1 MVAVVAFAAPAL
13 AATNPFMDVPQG
25 HWSYDAVGLLA
36 SRGIVSGYPDGAFK
50 GAQPATRYEM
60 ASVVARALV
69 TVDAEKASKQD
80 LELLKKLVME
90 FKDELD
96 ALGVKVDSLDKRV
109 AVLEEN
115 LGGWKLYGELYFDAN
130 FYDSDDTTGNAG
142 MDSDFGF
149 GRARFFL
156 GKQISETTSM
166 LARINTH
173 SDSHFVWDRLYV
185 DTKLP
190 WDIDFRF
197 GRFNFDWESDLGLY
211 DPYTVNNDATFGD
224 WDLDGFQFVKH
235 WGNFSFTGIV
245 GRNNDN
251 YAYADNAYILDAENY
266 MTYAAKLGYESE
278 KWMLG
283 AMGYWMKGDNG
294 DGVVMPD
301 GTVVPNADVN
311 TYGVYAG
318 YSFTPAI
325 QLKGVYY
332 FQDIDDNF
340 VSPIYGALGNKEDS
354 PTSWKAILD
363 VKQDLLKFTAL
374 WIEYGQQDNTFIG
387 TNSYD
392 YMGGNEMANN
402 PFDDNTASILNII
415 ANQQWNDQWSTY
427 IRYWQADWDSNLSD
441 DTENWTVGVRYQY
454 TPAIQFKLEYDMI
467 DYGDAGART
476 GDDNVLRFR
485 TTVNF

>member
-1 MVAVVAFAAPAL
+1 
-13 AATNPFMDVPQG
+13 
-25 HWSYDAVGLLA
+25 
-36 SRGIVSGYPDGAFK
+36 
-50 GAQPATRYEM
+50 M

-109 AVLEEN
+109 AVLEDN

-130 FYDSDDTTGNAG
+130 FYDRDGSDL
-142 MDSDFGF
+142 DSDFGF
-149 GRARFFL
+149 GRARFYL
-156 GKQISETTSM
+156 TKQIDENTSM
-166 LARINTH
+166 LLRMNIPNGEFT
-173 SDSHFVWDRLYV
+173 WDRLYV

-197 GRFNFDWESDLGLY
+197 GRLNFDWEGDLGLY
-211 DPYTVNNDATFGD
+211 DPYTVNNDGTFGD
-224 WDLDGFQFVKH
+224 WHVDGFQFAKT
-235 WGNFSFTGIV
+235 WGMFNATAVV
-245 GRNNDN
+245 GRNVDYTFGANFVDYETGSELGN
-251 YAYADNAYILDAENY
+251 SVLIDPTSVKSLATDLYENS
-266 MTYAAKLGYESE
+266 MNIALKLGANGEN
-278 KWMLG
+278 WMLG
-283 AMGYWMKGDNG
+283 AMAYWTMFDNG
-294 DGVVMPD
+294 MDDAALEIIQNGALTELNGFNLD
-301 GTVVPNADVN
+301 SIN

-332 FQDIDDNF
+332 WQDIDGTLPAG
-340 VSPIYGALGNKEDS
+340 VEDS

-363 VKQDLLKFTAL
+363 VKQDLLKFTSL
-374 WIEYGQQDNTFIG
+374 WIEYAQQDNTFIG

-392 YMGGNEMANN
+392 YMGGNEMANYAYDVDGVDVN
-402 PFDDNTASILNII
+402 GTSKIFNII
-415 ANQQWNDQWSTY
+415 ANQQWNEKWSTY
-427 IRYWQADWDSNLSD
+427 IRYWLADWDTAGLD
-441 DTENWTVGVRYQY
+441 DTENWTFGVRYQY

-467 DYGDAGART
+467 DYGNGGTYT
-476 GDDNVLRFR
+476 GDDNVFRFR

>member
-60 ASVVARALV
+60 ASIVARALV

-130 FYDSDDTTGNAG
+130 FYDSDDTTASKGL
-142 MDSDFGF
+142 DSDFGF
-149 GRARFFL
+149 GRARFYL
-156 GKQISETTSM
+156 GKQISENTSF
-166 LARINTH
+166 LARIDTH
-173 SDSHFVWDRLYV
+173 KDGHFAWNRLWV

-197 GRFNFDWESDLGLY
+197 GRFNFDWEGDLGLY
-211 DPYTVNNDATFGD
+211 DPYTINNDGTFGD
-224 WDLDGFQFVKH
+224 WDLDGFQFVKA

-245 GRNNDN
+245 GRNNDAAAKIN
-251 YAYADNAYILDAENY
+251 GQHMWTDAGDY
-266 MTYAAKLGYESE
+266 MTYAAKLGYDAEN
-278 KWMLG
+278 WMLG
-283 AMGYWMKGDNG
+283 VMGYWMVGDN
-294 DGVVMPD
+294 DILARPSSDPRVLNNQD
-301 GTVVPNADVN
+301 IN
-311 TYGVYAG
+311 TYGIYAG

-332 FQDIDDNF
+332 FQDNDDPA
-340 VSPIYGALGNKEDS
+340 VAVEDS
-354 PTSWKAILD
+354 PTAWKAILD
-363 VKQDLLKFTAL
+363 VKQDLLKFTSL
-374 WIEYGQQDNTFIG
+374 WIEYSQMDNTFYG

-392 YMGGNEMANN
+392 YMGGNEMENM
-402 PFDDNTASILNII
+402 PIDDGTAEIWNVI

-427 IRYWQADWDSNLSD
+427 VRYWRADWDSNTVD

-467 DYGDAGART
+467 DYGTGAQT
-476 GDDNVLRFR
+476 YQGDDNVIRFR

>member
-1 MVAVVAFAAPAL
+1 
-13 AATNPFMDVPQG
+13 
-25 HWSYDAVGLLA
+25 
-36 SRGIVSGYPDGAFK
+36 
-50 GAQPATRYEM
+50 M

-109 AVLEEN
+109 AAIEEN

-130 FYDSDDTTGNAG
+130 FYDSDDTTASKGL
-142 MDSDFGF
+142 DSDFGF
-149 GRARFFL
+149 GRARFYL
-156 GKQISETTSM
+156 GKQISENTSF
-166 LARINTH
+166 LARIDTH
-173 SDSHFVWDRLYV
+173 KDGHFAWNRLWV

-197 GRFNFDWESDLGLY
+197 GRFNFDWEGDLGLY
-211 DPYTVNNDATFGD
+211 DPYTINNDGTFGD
-224 WDLDGFQFVKH
+224 WDLDGFQFVKA
-235 WGNFSFTGIV
+235 WGNFSFTGVV
-245 GRNNDN
+245 GRNNDAATKIN
-251 YAYADNAYILDAENY
+251 GQHMWTDQGDY
-266 MTYAAKLGYESE
+266 MTYAAKLGYDAEN
-278 KWMLG
+278 WMLG
-283 AMGYWMKGDNG
+283 VMGYWMKSDNE
-294 DGVVMPD
+294 GVDLGYEFGIDNTTGLPEITALAHD
-301 GTVVPNADVN
+301 NREIN
-311 TYGVYAG
+311 TYGVYGG

-332 FQDIDDNF
+332 FQDID
-340 VSPIYGALGNKEDS
+340 GLAAGLEDS
-354 PTSWKAILD
+354 PTAWKAILD

-374 WIEYGQQDNTFIG
+374 WIEYSQMDNTFFG

-392 YMGGNEMANN
+392 YMGGNEMANM
-402 PFDDNTASILNII
+402 PFNNNTAEFWNII

-427 IRYWQADWDSNLSD
+427 VRYWRADWDSLNVD

-467 DYGDAGART
+467 DYGTGT
-476 GDDNVLRFR
+476 QTYQGDDNVIRFR

>member
-1 MVAVVAFAAPAL
+1 MRPRAAR
-13 AATNPFMDVPQG
+13 
-25 HWSYDAVGLLA
+25 
-36 SRGIVSGYPDGAFK
+36 RGRAFK

-115 LGGWKLYGELYFDAN
+115 LGGWKIYGELYFDAE
-130 FYDSDDTTGNAG
+130 FYDSDNDPNL
-142 MDSDFGF
+142 DSDFGF

-156 GKQISETTSM
+156 QKQISETTSFT
-166 LARINTH
+166 ARFNTH
-173 SDSHFVWDRLYV
+173 EINNGDGTHNFDWDRLWV

-197 GRFNFDWESDLGLY
+197 GRFNFDWESDQGLY

-224 WDLDGFQFVKH
+224 WDIDGFQFVKS
-235 WGNFSFTGIV
+235 WGMFKATGIV
-245 GRNNDN
+245 GRNTDSSRYDIVTPWNNGDEVLGH
-251 YAYADNAYILDAENY
+251 A
-266 MTYAAKLGYESE
+266 MTYAVKLDAAGEN
-278 KWMLG
+278 WMLG
-283 AMGYWMKGDNG
+283 AMGYWQ
-294 DGVVMPD
+294 
-301 GTVVPNADVN
+301 NADNDLIVRNQPVASGVYVN
-311 TYGVYAG
+311 DMSTYGVYGG
-318 YSFTPAI
+318 YNFTPAI

-332 FQDIDDNF
+332 WQDLDGMPANM
-340 VSPIYGALGNKEDS
+340 EDS

-374 WIEYGQQDNTFIG
+374 WIEYAQQDNTFVG

-392 YMGGNEMANN
+392 YMGYNEMANN
-402 PFDDNTASILNII
+402 PGDNGTAEIWHII
-415 ANQQWNDQWSTY
+415 ANQQWNDKWSTY
-427 IRYWQADWDSNLSD
+427 IRYWMADWDSATVD
-441 DTENWTVGVRYQY
+441 DTENWTFGVRYQY

>member
-1 MVAVVAFAAPAL
+1 
-13 AATNPFMDVPQG
+13 
-25 HWSYDAVGLLA
+25 
-36 SRGIVSGYPDGAFK
+36 
-50 GAQPATRYEM
+50 M

-115 LGGWKLYGELYFDAN
+115 LGGWKLYGELYFDAQ
-130 FYDSDDTTGNAG
+130 FFDSDDTTGNAG

-149 GRARFFL
+149 GRARFWL
-156 GKQISETTSM
+156 AKQISETTS
-166 LARINTH
+166 LTARINTH
-173 SDSHFVWDRLYV
+173 DSKYGHKNDGTFKWDRLWV

-197 GRFNFDWESDLGLY
+197 GRFNFDWEGDLGLY
-211 DPYTVNNDATFGD
+211 DPYTVNNDGMFGD

-251 YAYADNAYILDAENY
+251 YTAASNAAISDKGDY

-283 AMGYWMKGDNG
+283 VMGYWMQGDN
-294 DGVVMPD
+294 DD
-301 GTVVPNADVN
+301 YTAYATNNNADIN

-332 FQDIDDNF
+332 FQDIDEEF
-340 VSPIYGALGNKEDS
+340 STTFGAGANTVYVANMNGREDS
-354 PTSWKAILD
+354 PTAWKAILD

-374 WIEYGQQDNTFIG
+374 WIEYAQQDNTFIG
-387 TNSYD
+387 TNSYQ

-402 PFDDNTASILNII
+402 PFDNGTAEIWHII

-441 DTENWTVGVRYQY
+441 DTENWTIGVRYQY

-467 DYGDAGART
+467 DYGDFGPMYQ
-476 GDDNVLRFR
+476 GDDNVIRFR

>member
-1 MVAVVAFAAPAL
+1 
-13 AATNPFMDVPQG
+13 
-25 HWSYDAVGLLA
+25 
-36 SRGIVSGYPDGAFK
+36 
-50 GAQPATRYEM
+50 M

-115 LGGWKLYGELYFDAN
+115 LGGWKLYGELYFDAQ
-130 FYDSDDTTGNAG
+130 FFDSDDTTGNAG

-149 GRARFFL
+149 GRARFWL
-156 GKQISETTSM
+156 AKQISETTS
-166 LARINTH
+166 LTARINTH
-173 SDSHFVWDRLYV
+173 DSKYGHKNDGTFKWDRLWV

-197 GRFNFDWESDLGLY
+197 GRLNFDWEGDLGLY
-211 DPYTVNNDATFGD
+211 DPYTINNDGMFGD
-224 WDLDGFQFVKH
+224 WTVDGFQFVKH

-245 GRNNDN
+245 ARNNDDYTALRSTN
-251 YAYADNAYILDAENY
+251 DMGDY
-266 MTYAAKLGYESE
+266 MTYAAKLGYDSE
-278 KWMLG
+278 NWMLG
-283 AMGYWMKGDNG
+283 VMGYWMQADNEG
-294 DGVVMPD
+294 YDLGEEVAIENGKVVAQQRAHD
-301 GTVVPNADVN
+301 NHDLN

-332 FQDIDDNF
+332 WQDNDDPVVAN
-340 VSPIYGALGNKEDS
+340 IEDS
-354 PTSWKAILD
+354 PTAWKAILD
-363 VKQDLLKFTAL
+363 VKQDLLKFTSL
-374 WIEYGQQDNTFIG
+374 WIEYAQMDNTFYG
-387 TNSYD
+387 TNSYQ
-392 YMGGNEMANN
+392 YMGGNEMANM
-402 PFDDNTASILNII
+402 PLSDGTAEIWHII
-415 ANQQWNDQWSTY
+415 ANQQWNDQWSSY
-427 IRYWQADWDSNLSD
+427 IRYWMADWDTTGVD

>member
-1 MVAVVAFAAPAL
+1 
-13 AATNPFMDVPQG
+13 
-25 HWSYDAVGLLA
+25 
-36 SRGIVSGYPDGAFK
+36 
-50 GAQPATRYEM
+50 M

-130 FYDSDDTTGNAG
+130 FYDYDSAPDEDT
-142 MDSDFGF
+142 DFGF

-156 GKQISETTSM
+156 AKQISENTSM

-173 SDSHFVWDRLYV
+173 TDGHFVWDRLFV

-197 GRFNFDWESDLGLY
+197 GRFNFDWEGDLSLY
-211 DPYTVNNDATFGD
+211 DPYTVNNDAMYGD
-224 WDLDGFQFVKH
+224 WNVDGFQLVKT
-235 WGNFSFTGIV
+235 WGNFNATAIIGRDPGGYDAQNATEYAADGITITHAGHDIPV
-245 GRNNDN
+245 EDIM
-251 YAYADNAYILDAENY
+251 AYAL
-266 MTYAAKLGYESE
+266 KLGYNAEN
-278 KWMLG
+278 WMLG
-283 AMGYWMKGDNG
+283 AMGYWLEGDNG
-294 DGVVMPD
+294 AAWDGVEI
-301 GTVVPNADVN
+301 N
-311 TYGVYAG
+311 TYGIYGG

-332 FQDIDDNF
+332 WQDID
-340 VSPIYGALGNKEDS
+340 LGFGGFDGDD

-363 VKQDLLKFTAL
+363 VKQDLLKFTSL
-374 WIEYGQQDNTFIG
+374 WIEYAQQDNTFLG
-387 TNSYD
+387 TNSYN
-392 YMGGNEMANN
+392 YMGENEMYNQ
-402 PFDDNTASILNII
+402 PFNSNTAKMWNII
-415 ANQQWNDQWSTY
+415 ADQQWNDQWSTY
-427 IRYWQADWDSNLSD
+427 IRYWMADWDTTGID
-441 DTENWTVGVRYQY
+441 DTENWTFGVRYQY

>member
-1 MVAVVAFAAPAL
+1 
-13 AATNPFMDVPQG
+13 
-25 HWSYDAVGLLA
+25 
-36 SRGIVSGYPDGAFK
+36 
-50 GAQPATRYEM
+50 M

-115 LGGWKLYGELYFDAN
+115 LGGWKLYGELYFDAQ
-130 FYDSDDTTGNAG
+130 FYDSDNDPNL
-142 MDSDFGF
+142 DSDFGF

-156 GKQISETTSM
+156 ANQIDENTSM
-166 LARINTH
+166 TARFNSNKSSS
-173 SDSHFVWDRLYV
+173 SDQGDFDWDRLWV

-197 GRFNFDWESDLGLY
+197 GRFNFDWESDQGLY
-211 DPYTVNNDATFGD
+211 DPYTINNDATFGD
-224 WDLDGFQFVKH
+224 WDIDGFQLAKT
-235 WGNFSFTGIV
+235 WGMFKATAIV
-245 GRNNDN
+245 GRNTGVANDSSV
-251 YAYADNAYILDAENY
+251 YWAEGKY
-266 MTYAAKLGYESE
+266 EVGRAMTYALKLDAAGEN
-278 KWMLG
+278 WMLG
-283 AMGYWMKGDNG
+283 AMGYWQSADN
-294 DGVVMPD
+294 DLLD
-301 GTVVPNADVN
+301 TRLNNDVN

-332 FQDIDDNF
+332 WQDIDGLATTD
-340 VSPIYGALGNKEDS
+340 EDS

-363 VKQDLLKFTAL
+363 VKQDLLKFTSL
-374 WIEYGQQDNTFIG
+374 WIEYAQQDNTFIG

-392 YMGGNEMANN
+392 YMGYNEMANK
-402 PFDDNTASILNII
+402 PTTGTGTAEIWNII

-427 IRYWQADWDSNLSD
+427 IRYWMADWDSSTVD
-441 DTENWTVGVRYQY
+441 DTENWTFGVRYQY

-467 DYGDAGART
+467 DYGTGT
-476 GDDNVLRFR
+476 QTYQGDDNVIRFR